1 MLSFTRPCGHE
12 TYRFRRKARSGAIS
26 GLNTF
31 FVPLFNV
38 GKNRRT
44 VEPSSSCTEKNTHR
58 RGSLGSIGIESNR
71 TARCLFV
78 GWFVVSLI
86 EKFVRDSCRFFSC
99 VCTEFGVVRGLR
111 APEHEPRGACVTVVV
126 PEEARTHENSR
137 CPDSEAI
144 AGSLLGR
151 CCCHP
156 EVLVVRYFSV
166 RDVVGVRSQ
175 GSFAV
180 SHTRRGCTPR
190 WVCYGMQWMIPVER
204 VLCPGS
210 RETKK
215 FNVGVPLRVSRAVA
229 AYVRFLIGAIR
240 VDLGPVVVR
249 THTDDP
255 STGWFVFS
263 AHSSSGRSCGRSGE
277 RERLTF

>member
-1 MLSFTRPCGHE
+1 MAHAAPFLLCLSDRTEPDRSSFPSYPEGLWIILSFTRPCGHE

-144 AGSLLGR
+144 AGSLLGSLLLSPR
-151 CCCHP
+151 GSCAI
-156 EVLVVRYFSV
+156 LFS
-166 RDVVGVRSQ
+166 
-175 GSFAV
+175 
-180 SHTRRGCTPR
+180 T
-190 WVCYGMQWMIPVER
+190 
-204 VLCPGS
+204 
-210 RETKK
+210 
-215 FNVGVPLRVSRAVA
+215 
-229 AYVRFLIGAIR
+229 
-240 VDLGPVVVR
+240 
-249 THTDDP
+249 
-255 STGWFVFS
+255 
-263 AHSSSGRSCGRSGE
+263 
-277 RERLTF
+277 